1 MGNFNRR
8 ERGDFQKKAWGE
20 RDSGNKEQMKY
31 QALCSECGKRCEVPF
46 RPVNGKPVFC
56 NECFAAKRGGG
67 DRLPA
72 KLHYASK
79 GGEGNNDALKREIR
93 EMNMKIDRI
102 MRAVESLSGTGP
114 KPVLIEE
121 TPKKEEKKAVDAM
134 ELKKVLDQATG
145 KEVSKNKAEKKEVK
159 PVSKKP
165 AKKAVVPKKKK

>member
-8 ERGDFQKKAWGE
+8 EKGDFQKKNWGE

-56 NECFAAKRGGG
+56 NECFTAKRGGG

-79 GGEGNNDALKREIR
+79 GGEGNDALRREIK

-145 KEVSKNKAEKKEVK
+145 KPESKNKTEKKEAK
-159 PVSKKP
+159 P
-165 AKKAVVPKKKK
+165 KKASTPKKKK